1 MAIYHLST
9 KPVSRSSGRT
19 ATASIAYRAG
29 IAIKDERTG
38 KEHDYT
44 KRSGVVST
52 RLHTP
57 NDLKIERNE
66 LWNLAE
72 ATETR
77 KNSRTAREIVVNLP
91 HELSGRERIMLVNEF
106 AKDLA
111 DKYGVA
117 VDVAVHTPDAQ
128 GDNRNHHAHIM
139 LTTRKLERLES
150 GRVALTRKSQ
160 LEMSNTQLKERDL
173 PSARDEL
180 KVIRKQWADLT
191 NKHLKEAKVDARI
204 DHRSHKDRGL
214 EQLPT
219 QKLGWEASAMER
231 KGIATD
237 KGDYNRM
244 VRDFNQTLNQV
255 AALDKSLKDLKEQRE
270 QSNDRVRE
278 AIDRTTG
285 YVEFTA
291 KNTARTD
298 QNTDFANKVINDAQQ
313 QTEEAERVIDRAD
326 RAIAKHQRQLE
337 AKQENAKRDRPVS
350 PVPQQIK
357 KQSEVTAVTE
367 PSPDVFKENRKIYL
381 KYAKKVETTAKAILS
396 SQLKTLQDKGKP
408 ALAKFEK
415 LRDNE
420 PLFFGKDKW
429 REDKQNA
436 LNEFNAI
443 KARHDSIKD
452 NGVTDEHLEQAKQ
465 HIAKHEPSYHAKA
478 QQTIEIL
485 QELNRAKK
493 DDKAKEHGADFHA
506 QQGKTYSGKILRA
519 DENGIVQQTR
529 DGTVYHPALS
539 SVEQGKS
546 YNLENNGSSYN
557 VQQEY
562 EARKTDKSLDQ
573 DRGINR

>member
-91 HELSGRERIMLVNEF
+91 HELSGRQRIMLVNEF

-111 DKYGVA
+111 TQYGVA

-150 GRVALTRKSQ
+150 GRVALTDKSQ

-180 KVIRKQWADLT
+180 KLIRKQWADLT
-191 NKHLKEAKVDARI
+191 NKHLKEAKVDART

-244 VRDFNQTLNQV
+244 VKAFNQTLNQV
-255 AALDKSLKDLKEQRE
+255 TVLDKNINDLEDQRE
-270 QSNDRVRE
+270 QSNDRLRE
-278 AIDRTTG
+278 AIDQATKH
-285 YVEFTA
+285 VEFTA
-291 KNTARTD
+291 RNTARTD
-298 QNTDFANKVINDAQQ
+298 QNTDFADKVIDDAQQ

-337 AKQENAKRDRPVS
+337 AKQESAVTLA
-350 PVPQQIK
+350 PQQTK

-381 KYAKKVETTAKAILS
+381 EYAEKIETTAKSILS
-396 SQLKTLQDKGKP
+396 NQLKMLQDKGKP

-420 PLFFGKDKW
+420 PSFFGKDKW
-429 REDKQNA
+429 QEDKQNA
-436 LNEFNAI
+436 LNAFNAI
-443 KARHDSIKD
+443 KARHDGIKD

-465 HIAKHEPSYHAKA
+465 HIAKHEPSYHTKA
-478 QQTIEIL
+478 QQAIEIL

-493 DDKAKEHGADFHA
+493 DEKAKEHGADFHA

-546 YNLENNGSSYN
+546 YNLENNGDSYN

-562 EARKTDKSLDQ
+562 EIRKTDKSLDQ
-573 DRGINR
+573 DRVMNR

>member
-44 KRSGVVST
+44 KRRGVVST

-91 HELSGRERIMLVNEF
+91 HELSGRQRIMLVNEF

-111 DKYGVA
+111 TQYGVA
-117 VDVAVHTPDAQ
+117 VDVAVHTPDVQ

-150 GRVALTRKSQ
+150 GRVALTSKSQ

-180 KVIRKQWADLT
+180 KLIRKQWADLT

-244 VRDFNQTLNQV
+244 VKAFNQTLNQV
-255 AALDKSLKDLKEQRE
+255 AAFDKSINDLKDQRE
-270 QSNDRVRE
+270 QSNDRLRE
-278 AIDRTTG
+278 AIDQATK

-291 KNTARTD
+291 RNTARTD
-298 QNTDFANKVINDAQQ
+298 QNTDFANKVINDAQR
-313 QTEEAERVIDRAD
+313 QTEETERVIDRAD

-337 AKQENAKRDRPVS
+337 AKQASVATLA
-350 PVPQQIK
+350 PQQIK

-367 PSPDVFKENRKIYL
+367 PSPDVFKDNREIYL
-381 KYAKKVETTAKAILS
+381 EYAEKVETTAKAILS
-396 SQLKTLQDKGKP
+396 SQLKTLQDKSKP

-429 REDKQNA
+429 REDKKSA
-436 LNEFNAI
+436 LNAFNAI
-443 KARHDSIKD
+443 KERHDGIKD
-452 NGVTDEHLEQAKQ
+452 KGVTDEYLEQAKQ

-478 QQTIEIL
+478 QQAIEVL

-493 DDKAKEHGADFHA
+493 DGKAKEHGADFHA
-506 QQGKTYSGKILRA
+506 QQGKTYSGKILRSN
-519 DENGIVQQTR
+519 ENGIVQQTKE
-529 DGTVYHPALS
+529 GTVYHPAMS
-539 SVEQGKS
+539 GIEQGKS
-546 YNLENNGSSYN
+546 YHLENNGNSYS

-562 EARKTDKSLDQ
+562 EVRKSSKSLDQ
-573 DRGINR
+573 DRSIDR

>member
-29 IAIKDERTG
+29 ITIKDERTG

-57 NDLKIERNE
+57 NGLNIERNE

-72 ATETR
+72 TTETR

-91 HELSGRERIMLVNEF
+91 YELSGRERIMLVNEF

-111 DKYGVA
+111 TQYGVA

-150 GRVALTRKSQ
+150 GRVALTSKSQ
-160 LEMSNTQLKERDL
+160 LEMSNTQLKERNL
-173 PSARDEL
+173 PTASDEL
-180 KVIRKQWADLT
+180 KLIRKQWADLT
-191 NKHLKEAKVDARI
+191 NKHLKEANVDARI

-244 VRDFNQTLNQV
+244 VKAFNQTLNQV
-255 AALDKSLKDLKEQRE
+255 AVLDKSINERE
-270 QSNDRVRE
+270 QSNDRLRE
-278 AIDRTTG
+278 AIDQATKH
-285 YVEFTA
+285 VEFTA
-291 KNTARTD
+291 RNTARTD
-298 QNTDFANKVINDAQQ
+298 QNTDFANKVIDDAQQ

-337 AKQENAKRDRPVS
+337 AKQASVATLA
-350 PVPQQIK
+350 PQQIK

-381 KYAKKVETTAKAILS
+381 EYAEKIETTAKAILS
-396 SQLKTLQDKGKP
+396 NQLKTLQDKGKP

-436 LNEFNAI
+436 LNAFNAI

-478 QQTIEIL
+478 QQAIEIL

-493 DDKAKEHGADFHA
+493 DNKAKEHGADFHA
-506 QQGKTYSGKILRA
+506 QQGKTYSGKILRS
-519 DENGIVQQTR
+519 DENGIVQQTG
-529 DGTVYHPALS
+529 DGTVYHPAMS
-539 SVEQGKS
+539 GIEQGKS
-546 YNLENNGSSYN
+546 YNLENNGDSYK
-557 VQQEY
+557 VQQQY
-562 EARKTDKSLDQ
+562 EVRKPDKSLDQ
-573 DRGINR
+573 DRGMIR

>member
-29 IAIKDERTG
+29 ITIKDERTG

-57 NDLKIERNE
+57 NGLNIERNE

-72 ATETR
+72 TTETR

-91 HELSGRERIMLVNEF
+91 YELSGRERIMLVNEF

-111 DKYGVA
+111 TQYGVA

-150 GRVALTRKSQ
+150 GRVALTSKSQ
-160 LEMSNTQLKERDL
+160 LEMSNTQLKERNL
-173 PSARDEL
+173 PTASDEL
-180 KVIRKQWADLT
+180 KLIRKQWADLT

-244 VRDFNQTLNQV
+244 VKAFNQTLNQV
-255 AALDKSLKDLKEQRE
+255 AVLDKSINERE
-270 QSNDRVRE
+270 QSNDRLRE
-278 AIDRTTG
+278 AIDQATKH
-285 YVEFTA
+285 VEFTA
-291 KNTARTD
+291 RNTARTD
-298 QNTDFANKVINDAQQ
+298 QNTDFANKVIDDAQQ

-337 AKQENAKRDRPVS
+337 AKQASVATLA
-350 PVPQQIK
+350 PQQIK

-381 KYAKKVETTAKAILS
+381 EYAEKIETTAKAILS
-396 SQLKTLQDKGKP
+396 NQLKTLQDKGKP

-436 LNEFNAI
+436 LNAFNAI

-478 QQTIEIL
+478 QQAIEIL

-493 DDKAKEHGADFHA
+493 DNKAKEHGADFHA
-506 QQGKTYSGKILRA
+506 QQGKTYSGKILRS

-562 EARKTDKSLDQ
+562 DVRKPNKSVDQ
-573 DRGINR
+573 DRGVER

>member
-9 KPVSRSSGRT
+9 KPISRSSGRT

-111 DKYGVA
+111 NQYGVA
-117 VDVAVHTPDAQ
+117 VDVAIHTPDAQ

-150 GRVALTRKSQ
+150 GRVALTSKSQ

-180 KVIRKQWADLT
+180 KLIRKQWADLT
-191 NKHLKEAKVDARI
+191 NKHFKEAKVDARI

-244 VRDFNQTLNQV
+244 VKAFNQTLKQV
-255 AALDKSLKDLKEQRE
+255 AAFDKSIHDLKEQRE
-270 QSNDRVRE
+270 QSNDRLRE
-278 AIDRTTG
+278 AIDQATKH
-285 YVEFTA
+285 VEFTA
-291 KNTARTD
+291 RNTARTD
-298 QNTDFANKVINDAQQ
+298 QNTDFANKVINGAQR

-337 AKQENAKRDRPVS
+337 AKQAS
-350 PVPQQIK
+350 AATLAPQQTK

-367 PSPDVFKENRKIYL
+367 PLPDVFKENRKIYL
-381 KYAKKVETTAKAILS
+381 EYAEKVETTAKAILS
-396 SQLKTLQDKGKP
+396 NQLKTLQDKGKP

-429 REDKQNA
+429 RKDKQNA
-436 LNEFNAI
+436 LNTFNAI
-443 KARHDSIKD
+443 KARHEGIKN

-478 QQTIEIL
+478 QQAIEIL

-562 EARKTDKSLDQ
+562 DVRKPNKSVDQ
-573 DRGINR
+573 DRGVER

>member
-57 NDLKIERNE
+57 NGLNIERNE

-72 ATETR
+72 TTETR

-91 HELSGRERIMLVNEF
+91 YELSGRERIMLVNEF

-111 DKYGVA
+111 TQYGVA

-150 GRVALTRKSQ
+150 GRVALTSKSQ
-160 LEMSNTQLKERDL
+160 LEMSNTQLKERNL
-173 PSARDEL
+173 PTASDEL
-180 KVIRKQWADLT
+180 KLIRKQWADLT
-191 NKHLKEAKVDARI
+191 NKHLKEANVDARI

-244 VRDFNQTLNQV
+244 VKAFNQTLNQV
-255 AALDKSLKDLKEQRE
+255 AVLDKSINERE
-270 QSNDRVRE
+270 QSNDRLRE
-278 AIDRTTG
+278 AIDQATKH
-285 YVEFTA
+285 VEFTA
-291 KNTARTD
+291 RNTARTD
-298 QNTDFANKVINDAQQ
+298 QNTDFANKVIDDAQQ

-337 AKQENAKRDRPVS
+337 AKQASVATLA
-350 PVPQQIK
+350 PQQIK

-381 KYAKKVETTAKAILS
+381 EYAEKIETTAKSILS
-396 SQLKTLQDKGKP
+396 NQLKMLQDKGKP

-436 LNEFNAI
+436 LNTFNAI
-443 KARHDSIKD
+443 KERHDGIKD
-452 NGVTDEHLEQAKQ
+452 KGVTDEHLEQAKQ

-478 QQTIEIL
+478 QQAIEIL
-485 QELNRAKK
+485 SELNRVRQ
-493 DDKAKEHGADFHA
+493 DNKAKQHGADFYA
-506 QQGKTYSGKILRA
+506 QQGKTYSGEILRS

-529 DGTVYHPALS
+529 DGTVYHPAMS
-539 SVEQGKS
+539 GIEQGKS
-546 YNLENNGSSYN
+546 YNLENNGNSYK
-557 VQQEY
+557 VQQQY
-562 EARKTDKSLDQ
+562 EVRKPDKSLDQ
-573 DRGINR
+573 DRGMIR

>member
-57 NDLKIERNE
+57 NDLEIKRNE

-72 ATETR
+72 TTEKR
-77 KNSRTAREIVVNLP
+77 SNSRTAREIVVNLP

-150 GRVALTRKSQ
+150 GRVALTSKSQ

-180 KVIRKQWADLT
+180 KLIRKQWADLT

-244 VRDFNQTLNQV
+244 VKAFNQTLNQV
-255 AALDKSLKDLKEQRE
+255 TVLDKNINDLEDQRE
-270 QSNDRVRE
+270 QSNDRLRE
-278 AIDRTTG
+278 AIDQATKH
-285 YVEFTA
+285 VEFTA
-291 KNTARTD
+291 RNTARTD
-298 QNTDFANKVINDAQQ
+298 QNTDFANKVIDDAQQ

-337 AKQENAKRDRPVS
+337 AKQESAVTLA
-350 PVPQQIK
+350 PQQTK

-381 KYAKKVETTAKAILS
+381 EYAEKIETTAKSILS
-396 SQLKTLQDKGKP
+396 NQLKTLQDKGKP

-436 LNEFNAI
+436 LNAFNTI
-443 KARHDSIKD
+443 KARHDGIKD
-452 NGVTDEHLEQAKQ
+452 KGVTDEHLAQSRQ
-465 HIAKHEPSYHAKA
+465 YIAKHEPSYHAKA
-478 QQTIEIL
+478 QQAIEIL

-506 QQGKTYSGKILRA
+506 QQGQTYSGKILRS

-529 DGTVYHPALS
+529 NGTIYHPAMS
-539 SVEQGKS
+539 GIEQGKS
-546 YNLENNGSSYN
+546 YNLENNGDSYN

-562 EARKTDKSLDQ
+562 EFRKTGKSLDQ
-573 DRGINR
+573 DRDMNR

>member
-29 IAIKDERTG
+29 ITIKDERTG

-57 NDLKIERNE
+57 NGLNIERNE

-72 ATETR
+72 TTETR

-91 HELSGRERIMLVNEF
+91 YELSGRERIMLVNEF

-111 DKYGVA
+111 TQYGVA

-150 GRVALTRKSQ
+150 GRVALTSKSQ
-160 LEMSNTQLKERDL
+160 LEMSNTQLKERNL
-173 PSARDEL
+173 PTASDEL
-180 KVIRKQWADLT
+180 KLIRKQWADLT

-214 EQLPT
+214 ELLPT
-219 QKLGWEASAMER
+219 KKLGWEASAMER

-244 VRDFNQTLNQV
+244 VKAFNQTLNQV
-255 AALDKSLKDLKEQRE
+255 AVLDKSINERE
-270 QSNDRVRE
+270 QSNDRLRE
-278 AIDRTTG
+278 AIDQATKH
-285 YVEFTA
+285 VEFTA
-291 KNTARTD
+291 RNTARTD
-298 QNTDFANKVINDAQQ
+298 QNTDFANKVIDDAQQ

-337 AKQENAKRDRPVS
+337 AKQASVATLA
-350 PVPQQIK
+350 PQQIK

-381 KYAKKVETTAKAILS
+381 EYAEKIETTAKAILS
-396 SQLKTLQDKGKP
+396 NQLKTLQDKGKP

-436 LNEFNAI
+436 LNAFNAI

-478 QQTIEIL
+478 QQAIEIL

-493 DDKAKEHGADFHA
+493 DNKAKEHGADFHA
-506 QQGKTYSGKILRA
+506 QQGKTYSGKILRS

-562 EARKTDKSLDQ
+562 DVRKPNKSVDQ
-573 DRGINR
+573 DRGVER

>member
-29 IAIKDERTG
+29 ITIKDERTG

-57 NDLKIERNE
+57 NGLNIERNE

-72 ATETR
+72 TTETR

-91 HELSGRERIMLVNEF
+91 YELSGRERIMLVNEF

-111 DKYGVA
+111 TQYGVA

-150 GRVALTRKSQ
+150 GRVALTSKSQ
-160 LEMSNTQLKERDL
+160 LEMSNTQLKERNL
-173 PSARDEL
+173 PTASDEL
-180 KVIRKQWADLT
+180 KLIRKQWADLT
-191 NKHLKEAKVDARI
+191 NKHLKEANVDARI

-244 VRDFNQTLNQV
+244 VKAFNQTLNQV
-255 AALDKSLKDLKEQRE
+255 AVLDKSINERE
-270 QSNDRVRE
+270 QSNDRLRE
-278 AIDRTTG
+278 AIDQATKH
-285 YVEFTA
+285 VEFTA
-291 KNTARTD
+291 RNTARTD
-298 QNTDFANKVINDAQQ
+298 QNTDFANKVIDDAQQ

-337 AKQENAKRDRPVS
+337 AKQASVATLA
-350 PVPQQIK
+350 PQQIK

-381 KYAKKVETTAKAILS
+381 EYAEKIETTAKAILS
-396 SQLKTLQDKGKP
+396 NQLKTLQDKGKP

-436 LNEFNAI
+436 LNAFNAI

-478 QQTIEIL
+478 QQAIEIL

-493 DDKAKEHGADFHA
+493 DNKAKEHGADFHA
-506 QQGKTYSGKILRA
+506 QQGKTYSGKILRS

-562 EARKTDKSLDQ
+562 DVRKPNKSVDQ
-573 DRGINR
+573 DRGVER